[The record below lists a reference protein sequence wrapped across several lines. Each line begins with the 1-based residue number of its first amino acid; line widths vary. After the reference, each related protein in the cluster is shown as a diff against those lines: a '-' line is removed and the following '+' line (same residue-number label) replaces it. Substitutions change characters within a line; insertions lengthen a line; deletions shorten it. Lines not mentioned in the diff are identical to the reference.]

1 MATLKINKKALYQKT
16 LDLAIADENYE
27 SAAKIRDYLPTISDD
42 EVIEINDE
50 EVSGETGID
59 DGDLV

>member
-27 SAAKIRDYLPTISDD
+27 GAAKIRDCLATIPDD
-42 EVIEINDE
+42 EVIEIDDE
-50 EVSGETGID
+50 EVLGKTDTD
-59 DGDLV
+59 DDLV